1 MFYFPAFLKSMGNPV
16 EEEGKGNKFSLPI
29 HGVSPVPGTGF
40 SSSGSLQ
47 AGGCSYSITSS
58 NSSGKGNFRSVV
70 SMSKILSGV
79 RISTK
84 RIVTNGN
91 KKISTVFNY

>member
-1 MFYFPAFLKSMGNPV
+1 
-16 EEEGKGNKFSLPI
+16 I
-29 HGVSPVPGTGF
+29 
-40 SSSGSLQ
+40 
-47 AGGCSYSITSS
+47 
-58 NSSGKGNFRSVV
+58 GKGNFRSVI

-91 KKISTVFNY
+91 KKISTVLKKFHFQWIFGYSTLFPSILYF

>member
-1 MFYFPAFLKSMGNPV
+1 MD
-16 EEEGKGNKFSLPI
+16 
-29 HGVSPVPGTGF
+29 
-40 SSSGSLQ
+40 
-47 AGGCSYSITSS
+47 
-58 NSSGKGNFRSVV
+58 GKGNFRSVV

-91 KKISTVFNY
+91 KKIPTLSDGGRKKSLQEF

>member
-1 MFYFPAFLKSMGNPV
+1 M

-29 HGVSPVPGTGF
+29 HGVSPVPGAGF
-40 SSSGSLQ
+40 SSFGSLQ
-47 AGGCSYSITSS
+47 AGGCSYSIASL
-58 NSSGKGNFRSVV
+58 NGGKGNFRSVV

-79 RISTK
+79 KISTK

>member
-1 MFYFPAFLKSMGNPV
+1 MD
-16 EEEGKGNKFSLPI
+16 
-29 HGVSPVPGTGF
+29 
-40 SSSGSLQ
+40 
-47 AGGCSYSITSS
+47 
-58 NSSGKGNFRSVV
+58 GKGNFRSVI